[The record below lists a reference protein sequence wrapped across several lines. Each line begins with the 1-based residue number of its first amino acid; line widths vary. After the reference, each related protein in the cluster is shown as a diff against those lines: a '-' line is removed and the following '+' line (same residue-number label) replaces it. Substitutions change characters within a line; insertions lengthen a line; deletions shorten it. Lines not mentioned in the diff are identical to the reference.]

1 MSAVT
6 SPIAQHRARRR
17 GKVLPALALAAVAV
31 VGIVVGGAVAAGDA
45 PSRAAAVALPP
56 APTGVADLP
65 VPAIAQVEVA
75 EPCADPAVTGALAA
89 GDAGAVI
96 AAFGGA
102 GAFRAH
108 IAGGAAPC
116 VPLDDARWPWVV
128 VNKQRPLVPADFR
141 PAALDAPADT
151 VAANRVLTP
160 EAASA
165 LDTLAQAAAAEGAG
179 RIALDSGFRS
189 YQTQVVAYGSQ
200 VAARGTEGADEVS
213 ARPGHSEHQTGLA
226 ADVVACDPGCGTLGG
241 FGGTA
246 QAEWVAAN
254 AWRFGWIVRYEPG
267 ATGTTGYVAEPWHLR
282 YVGVELAAAYHEGGF
297 HTLEEFFGLPPAAT
311 Y

>member
-1 MSAVT
+1 MTA
-6 SPIAQHRARRR
+6 PLAQHRAPR
-17 GKVLPALALAAVAV
+17 GRPGLPAIALAVSAIA
-31 VGIVVGGAVAAGDA
+31 GILAGGALAGGVTA
-45 PSRAAAVALPP
+45 SGREATAVTPP
-56 APTGVADLP
+56 APAGVAQLP
-65 VPAIAQVEVA
+65 VPAIAQVEAA
-75 EPCADPAVTGALAA
+75 EPCADPAVTDALEA

-108 IAGGAAPC
+108 VASGAAPC

-128 VNKQRPLVPADFR
+128 VNKQRPLAPTDFR
-141 PAALDAPADT
+141 PAELSAPSDT
-151 VAANRVLTP
+151 MARDRVLTP
-160 EAASA
+160 EAATA
-165 LDTLAQAAAAEGAG
+165 LDALTQAAAAEGAG
-179 RIALDSGFRS
+179 RMSLDSGFRS

-200 VAARGTEGADEVS
+200 VAARGSDGADEVS

-241 FGGTA
+241 FGGTT
-246 QAEWVAAN
+246 QADWVAAN

>member
-1 MSAVT
+1 MTA
-6 SPIAQHRARRR
+6 PLAQHRAPR
-17 GKVLPALALAAVAV
+17 GRWRLAAIALAVSAIAGILAGGALAGGVTASGRETTAVA
-31 VGIVVGGAVAAGDA
+31 
-45 PSRAAAVALPP
+45 PP
-56 APTGVADLP
+56 APAGVAQLP
-65 VPAIAQVEVA
+65 VPAIAQVEAA
-75 EPCADPAVTGALAA
+75 EPCADPAVTDALEV

-108 IAGGAAPC
+108 VAGGAAPC

-128 VNKQRPLVPADFR
+128 VNKQRPLAPTDLR
-141 PAALDAPADT
+141 PAELRAPSDT
-151 VAANRVLTP
+151 IARDRVLTP
-160 EAASA
+160 EAATA
-165 LDTLAQAAAAEGAG
+165 LDALTQAAAAEGAG
-179 RIALDSGFRS
+179 RMSLDSGFRS

-200 VAARGTEGADEVS
+200 VAARGSDGADEVS

-241 FGGTA
+241 FGGTT
-246 QAEWVAAN
+246 QADWVAAN
-254 AWRFGWIVRYEPG
+254 SWRFGWIVRYEPG